1 MHDAVPVYSWR
12 CSLYSRMLFLYI
24 QERCSFI
31 FMSLFLYSVYSGRC
45 SFIFGTLF
53 LYIQESCFFIFMTL
67 FHYIHDAFPVYLGC
81 GFFIFMKLFLYI
93 QECCSFIFM
102 TLFLNIQERC
112 SFIFRNAV
120 QCVRIQLPVHIF
132 RYSFKD
138 IFVQCKS
145 HNGSRYFEEKYIMVT
160 WWVAYWAY
168 PFVTCPQDLILPNTA

>member
-1 MHDAVPVYSWR
+1 MTLFLIFKNAVP
-12 CSLYSRMLFLYI
+12 LYSGTLLLYI
-24 QERCSFI
+24 HVTAP
-31 FMSLFLYSVYSGRC
+31 VYSGRC

-93 QECCSFIFM
+93 QECCSFILM

-160 WWVAYWAY
+160 W
-168 PFVTCPQDLILPNTA
+168 